1 MSPPTEAAPLSE
13 DERLRR
19 LHRRLDEVIGPG
31 HATTLMTCLQ
41 PGGWRN
47 VTAEE
52 WGGLHLRLC
61 EVIDEETANT
71 LFASLWQIIYNGE
84 PTAA

>member
-1 MSPPTEAAPLSE
+1 MEAPTAPE

-19 LHRRLDEVIGPG
+19 LHRRLDEVIGPS
-31 HATTLMTCLQ
+31 HAATFMTCLR
-41 PGGWRN
+41 PGGWRH

-61 EVIDEETANT
+61 DVLGTEVANT
-71 LFASLWQIIYNGE
+71 VFASLWQIVYDGE
-84 PTAA
+84 PSTD